1 MQLKPFLLDAWLD
14 QYEHDIEFNLA
25 ASTGPTWTV
34 NDILALADDETRHR
48 FLNHNLVYSRPAG
61 ADSLRE
67 AIAEMQRVPVEA
79 VQIVTGAS
87 EALVALM
94 WLAAEPGAN
103 VIIPL
108 PGFTTFSALP
118 ESLGLE
124 TRFYRVRR
132 ENGFRIDPDEIKR
145 LADSKTKLILVNS
158 PHNPTGATIGDGEME
173 ALHDFT
179 AERGIQLVSDEVY
192 HPIYHGRP
200 TKSAAR
206 LPHATV
212 IADLS
217 KAFSIAGV
225 RTGWMIEHDAQRRQQ
240 YWTARAYFSICNTTT
255 GEILSEIAIR
265 KRDVVLGKTQE
276 AATRNLK
283 LLERFMAD
291 HRDVLGWIPPQGG
304 MTAFPW
310 LVSGENAPPVLPG
323 RHRAWNPA
331 GSRRLL
337 RCALAFPPGLCRR
350 RRQFLQ
356 GARPLRSIRKEL
368 VGEDGHSMTG
378 NLLRRDQQ
386 YLIVV
391 IPTAERSGGGGIC
404 FRAYAGKRSASK
416 LIQKSCDQAPR
427 CNPFHQSR
435 TRDFAVFP
443 RTTSGLRCRR
453 TARRRSGLRRV
464 SGCPLLVWQAD
475 AMTI

>member
-1 MQLKPFLLDAWLD
+1 MQLKPFLLDTWLD

-34 NDILALADDETRHR
+34 NDILGLSDEATRHR

-67 AIAEMQRVPVEA
+67 AIAEMQGVPAEA
-79 VQIVTGAS
+79 VQVVTGAS
-87 EALVALM
+87 EALSVLM

-103 VIIPL
+103 VILPL

-132 ENGFRIDPDEIKR
+132 ENNFRIDPDEIKR

-158 PHNPTGATIGDGEME
+158 PHNPTGTTVSDEEME
-173 ALHDFT
+173 TLHAFA

-200 TKSAAR
+200 TRSAAR

-212 IADLS
+212 ISDLS
-217 KAFSIAGV
+217 KAFSISGV
-225 RTGWMIEHDAQRRQQ
+225 RTGWMIEHDAKRRQQ
-240 YWTARAYFSICNTTT
+240 YWTARAYFSISNTTT

-276 AATRNLK
+276 VASRNLK
-283 LLERFMAD
+283 VLDAFMAD
-291 HRDVLGWIPPQGG
+291 HRDVLGWIRPQGG

-310 LVSGENAPPVLPG
+310 LVSGEEERPFCQAAAQRGLLLAPGDCFDSP
-323 RHRAWNPA
+323 
-331 GSRRLL
+331 SYFRLGF
-337 RCALAFPPGLCRR
+337 AA
-350 RRQFLQ
+350 
-356 GARPLRSIRKEL
+356 
-368 VGEDGHSMTG
+368 VGEK
-378 NLLRRDQQ
+378 
-386 YLIVV
+386 
-391 IPTAERSGGGGIC
+391 
-404 FRAYAGKRSASK
+404 F
-416 LIQKSCDQAPR
+416 
-427 CNPFHQSR
+427 SR
-435 TRDFAVFP
+435 TLDRFGEFVKSWP
-443 RTTSGLRCRR
+443 SKMV
-453 TARRRSGLRRV
+453 TAAKTDSY
-464 SGCPLLVWQAD
+464 
-475 AMTI
+475 